1 MPFAGAALSLS
12 SFMGTPA
19 AASFPPSARGF
30 LAGFGRSPQAA
41 PRGHGTVTLAGQ
53 RYGTGSG
60 GSRFGLAALKGSI
73 LFRDV
78 KVACA
83 YSTVEQ
89 GEWEIDFEALKDVER
104 VYKAL
109 GYPLEP
115 PASLPEHEKMK
126 NKKLGEL
133 AEQSVHV
140 LADSFARLTPE
151 SRRPLY
157 PVRKARK
164 LAASSPLSDLEAPFW
179 SVKTGSVNDDKAVEQ
194 IDIEKLKDL
203 DEISN
208 ALGFLNLPP
217 VFLSEEETAMQK
229 KLQAIAQ
236 RSIGLMADA
245 LTILPPAYR
254 LLGSLVYTSMMA
266 MHPSVA
272 RVALCA
278 KAGRA
283 KRGMAVTLA
292 IQLDDFRRLLYALHN
307 VPLPPTIDMH
317 LVQVAATKD
326 PEASSLSSQ
335 YLAYRFMIQYA
346 AFTME

>member
-1 MPFAGAALSLS
+1 MPFAGAVLSLS

-41 PRGHGTVTLAGQ
+41 PRGHGTVALAGR

-164 LAASSPLSDLEAPFW
+164 LAASSPLSDLL
-179 SVKTGSVNDDKAVEQ
+179 
-194 IDIEKLKDL
+194 DIEKLKDL

-208 ALGFLNLPP
+208 DLGFLNLPP

-254 LLGSLVYTSMMA
+254 LPGSPVYTSMMA

-272 RVALCA
+272 RVAVCA

-326 PEASSLSSQ
+326 PEASSLSPQ

-346 AFTME
+346 AFTMD